1 VDDDG
6 ATGIGARLRR
16 VPLTWW
22 LPAPAA
28 LAHALVLLGSRRVW
42 TTLVETSSRSG
53 RSGSSIA
60 AHGYLL
66 LLAIALG
73 GYAIVGASGDG
84 AWGTGGR
91 GMSPPT
97 AEESAVVRV
106 LLRGLCLVAL
116 YASAVSIVRGY
127 AFG

>member
-1 VDDDG
+1 MDDD

-22 LPAPAA
+22 LPVPAVV
-28 LAHALVLLGSRRVW
+28 AHALVLLGSRRVW

-60 AHGYLL
+60 AHGYLM
-66 LLAIALG
+66 LLAVALG
-73 GYAIVGASGDG
+73 GYAIIGATGDG
-84 AWGTGGR
+84 AWGAGGR

-97 AEESAVVRV
+97 PEESAVVRV

-116 YASAVSIVRGY
+116 YASAISIVRAY
-127 AFG
+127 VFG